1 MASGLAPVSCS
12 EALEG
17 FLAVVVEA
25 APVSDLE
32 SDFLSDLLS
41 FLSDFLSDFF
51 SSFLSDLSESFL
63 LGLLSL
69 VSVLVYTVVL
79 VIGL

>member
-1 MASGLAPVSCS
+1 MASGLVPVSCS
-12 EALEG
+12 EALED

-25 APVSDLE
+25 APVSDLESDLE

-51 SSFLSDLSESFL
+51 
-63 LGLLSL
+63 
-69 VSVLVYTVVL
+69 
-79 VIGL
+79 

>member
-1 MASGLAPVSCS
+1 MPVSCS
-12 EALEG
+12 EAPED

-41 FLSDFLSDFF
+41 FFSDYF
-51 SSFLSDLSESFL
+51 SSFLSDLSEPFL
-63 LGLLSL
+63 SDLFSL
-69 VSVLVYTVVL
+69 VSVLVDTVVL
-79 VIGL
+79 VTGF